1 MIGVKTEEEIALLR
15 ESCRIV
21 KECLEFVGSRIQ
33 AGMTT
38 KEVDELVYN
47 FIRASGVV
55 RLAAAP
61 LALFVC
67 FQFFHK
73 LVKNLS

>member
-21 KECLEFVGSRIQ
+21 KECLEFVGSRIA

-38 KEVDELVYN
+38 KEVDDLVYQ
-47 FIRASGVV
+47 FITASG
-55 RLAAAP
+55 AEP
-61 LALFVC
+61 
-67 FQFFHK
+67 
-73 LVKNLS
+73 S